1 MTNDGINITAWGTVI
16 SAVAV
21 AAVTFPQIAKSAEN
35 QRLEAESKARYQAL
49 LDFSQS
55 DSNADMAYWVD
66 SAKGKISHPI
76 STSTLELGAGLKL
89 ADETQCMAEAV
100 YYEARS
106 ERLSGQKAVAEVI
119 LNRVKN
125 KHFPNTV
132 CEVVYEGSERNT
144 GCQFTF
150 TCDGSMDLPPKTKGW
165 EKSVR
170 VAKFVMSGGHT
181 QMTNWATH
189 YHTTDVNPKWSNT
202 MRMTRQVGSHVFY
215 RFAPRDYK
223 PTEPAILVAPPI

>member
-1 MTNDGINITAWGTVI
+1 MKNNVNITAWGTVVTATI
-16 SAVAV
+16 V
-21 AAVTFPQIAKSAEN
+21 AAITFPEIAKSA
-35 QRLEAESKARYQAL
+35 QIQQFEAETEARYEAL
-49 LDFSQS
+49 LSFEKSES
-55 DSNADMAYWVD
+55 GADMAYWID
-66 SAKGKISHPI
+66 SAKDAVSHPI
-76 STSTLELGAGLKL
+76 PASTLDLSANLHTATEAK
-89 ADETQCMAEAV
+89 CMAQAV

-106 ERLSGQKAVAEVI
+106 ETRSGQRAVAEVI

-132 CEVVYEGSERNT
+132 CEVVYEGSERST

-150 TCDGSMDLPPKTKGW
+150 TCDGSLETPPKGKAW
-165 EKSVR
+165 DRSVKM
-170 VAKFVMSGGHT
+170 ADYMMSGGHT
-181 QMTNWATH
+181 PLTNWATH
-189 YHTTDVNPKWSNT
+189 YHTTDVNPVWSNS

>member
-1 MTNDGINITAWGTVI
+1 MSRDGIHIPAWGTVV
-16 SAVAV
+16 SAVAI

-35 QRLEAESKARYQAL
+35 QRVAAESKARYQAL

-55 DSNADMAYWVD
+55 EANTDMAYWID
-66 SAKGKISHPI
+66 SAKTAVSHPI
-76 STSTLELGAGLKL
+76 PSSTLKLTAGLQTAEATK
-89 ADETQCMAEAV
+89 CMAEAI

-106 ERLSGQKAVAEVI
+106 ETMSGKKAVAEVI
-119 LNRVKN
+119 LNRVKS

-132 CEVVYEGSERNT
+132 CEVVYEGSERST

-150 TCDGSMDLPPKTKGW
+150 TCDGSMDIAPKD
-165 EKSVR
+165 KSWDRSVK
-170 VAKFVMSGGHT
+170 VAEFMMSGGHT
-181 QMTNWATH
+181 PITNWATH

-223 PTEPAILVAPPI
+223 PTEPTLLVAPPI